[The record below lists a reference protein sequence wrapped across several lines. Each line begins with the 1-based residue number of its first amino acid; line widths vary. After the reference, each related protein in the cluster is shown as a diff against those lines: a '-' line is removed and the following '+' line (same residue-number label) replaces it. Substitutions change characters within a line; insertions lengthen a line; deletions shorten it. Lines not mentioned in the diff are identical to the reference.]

1 MAKLNPWET
10 DSTAADFVQAVT
22 ALDDAARIMFQIVD
36 PNNSERGQWR
46 KITGENLKKA
56 LAFAPITVIKENIGT
71 TYADIATHTFTADDI
86 VFILFY
92 ETQTGSERGSFTM
105 GFVFED
111 LRTSQPT
118 TSNDEW
124 SGQGARLQL
133 IKSGQKIQARVQGP
147 VNSSNKLIAIV
158 ISTDPS

>member
-1 MAKLNPWET
+1 MAGLNPWET
-10 DSTAADFVQAVT
+10 DSNAADFVQAVT
-22 ALDDAARIMFQIVD
+22 SLDDAARIMFQIAD
-36 PNNSERGQWR
+36 PNTTEKGLWR
-46 KITGENLKKA
+46 KITGAHLKAA
-56 LAFAPITVIKENIGT
+56 LAFAPTTLIKENLGT
-71 TYADIATHTFTADDI
+71 SYADISTHTFNDDDI
-86 VFILFY
+86 VVVLFY
-92 ETQTGSERGSFTM
+92 ETQTGSERGTFTM

-111 LRTSQPT
+111 LHTSQPT

-133 IKSGQKIQARVQGP
+133 IKSGQKIRAKVAGP